1 MKHLEFIQGTISRMS
16 NTSFLLKG
24 WSVTIIGGLFALSE
38 KQSQM
43 ELLWMIVLIAI
54 IMWGLDGYFLY
65 QERLFRS
72 LYNHVRFIDEEKI
85 DFSMDTSKYKGGYN
99 TLFQSVFS
107 GSLSVFYFPLIV
119 FVVYFIIKL

>member
-1 MKHLEFIQGTISRMS
+1 MDKKLKHLEFIQGTISRMS

-54 IMWGLDGYFLY
+54 IMWGLDGYFL
-65 QERLFRS
+65 
-72 LYNHVRFIDEEKI
+72 
-85 DFSMDTSKYKGGYN
+85 
-99 TLFQSVFS
+99 
-107 GSLSVFYFPLIV
+107 
-119 FVVYFIIKL
+119 